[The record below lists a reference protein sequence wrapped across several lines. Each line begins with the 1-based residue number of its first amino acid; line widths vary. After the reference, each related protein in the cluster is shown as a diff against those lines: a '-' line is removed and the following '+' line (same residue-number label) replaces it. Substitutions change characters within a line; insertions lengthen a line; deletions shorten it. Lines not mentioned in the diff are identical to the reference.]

1 MPISPGVIETVKNR
15 VQSDVVS
22 GLSSSFTAD
31 DRADA
36 MNPAFSITLTGP
48 EDLAEGDI
56 VAASE
61 SFVAVPWAYACVHTG
76 PFLDV
81 PPTYIRFRLHGTTF
95 VHAAAPDPD
104 DWTYYRFID
113 FLCAL
118 YNIGISTNVR
128 PALTADEYLAWDEAR
143 PHPS

>member
-1 MPISPGVIETVKNR
+1 MPISPAIIVVVKNR
-15 VQSDVVS
+15 VQSDVIS

-36 MNPAFSITLTGP
+36 MTPVFSITLAGP
-48 EDLAEGDI
+48 EDLEEGDV

-61 SFVAVPWAYACVHTG
+61 SFVAVPWADACVHTG
-76 PFLDV
+76 PFLEIQ
-81 PPTYIRFRLHGTTF
+81 PTYVRFQLHGTTF

-104 DWTYYRFID
+104 DWIYYRFID

-118 YNIGISTNVR
+118 YNIGVSTNVR
-128 PALTADEYLAWDEAR
+128 PALTGDEYLAWDEAR